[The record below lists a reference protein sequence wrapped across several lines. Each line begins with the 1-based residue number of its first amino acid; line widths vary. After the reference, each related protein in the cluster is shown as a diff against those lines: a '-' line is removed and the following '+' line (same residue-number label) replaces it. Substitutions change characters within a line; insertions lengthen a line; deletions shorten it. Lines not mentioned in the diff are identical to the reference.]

1 MSNKTRT
8 RLGIDARRAQ
18 LVEIGLELFSS
29 RPYENVWVE
38 EVAERAGVSRGLLYH
53 YFPTKR
59 DFYVAV
65 VQAASAKFQ
74 DLAQPDPELPP
85 LERLR
90 TAVTAYVDLAE
101 EQRHGMLTTHRA
113 GLGADPKVRK
123 ILDRGRE
130 RQAKRIAQQVAGVP
144 DPPETLHVA
153 IRGWLRLMSAAVV
166 DWLERPTVDR
176 DRMIDFL
183 VRSFVGIVLAA
194 RQADPELD
202 RLMPPPLYP

>member
-8 RLGIDARRAQ
+8 RLGVDARRAQ
-18 LVEIGLELFSS
+18 LVEIGVELFST

-65 VQAASAKFQ
+65 VQAASATFQ
-74 DLAQPDPELPP
+74 ELAQPDPALPP

-90 TAVTAYVDLAE
+90 AAVTAYVDLAE

-113 GLGADPKVRK
+113 GLGADPKVRR

-130 RQAKRIAQQVAGVP
+130 RQTKRIAQQVAGVS

-176 DRMIDFL
+176 DRLIDFL
-183 VRSFVGIVLAA
+183 VRAFVGVVLAA
-194 RQADPELD
+194 RQADPGLD
-202 RLMPPPLYP
+202 KLMPPPLYP

>member
-8 RLGIDARRAQ
+8 RLGVDARRAQ

-29 RPYENVWVE
+29 RPYEEVWVE
-38 EVAERAGVSRGLLYH
+38 EVAERADVSRGLLYH

-74 DLAQPDPELPP
+74 ELARPDPDLPP

-90 TAVTAYVDLAE
+90 AAVTAYVGLAE
-101 EQRHGMLTTHRA
+101 KQRHGMLTTHRA
-113 GLGADPKVRK
+113 GLGADSEVRK

-130 RQAKRIAQQVAGVP
+130 RQTKRIAQQVTGVP

-166 DWLERPTVDR
+166 DWLERPAVDR
-176 DRMIDFL
+176 DHLIDFL

-202 RLMPPPLYP
+202 KLMPPPLYP